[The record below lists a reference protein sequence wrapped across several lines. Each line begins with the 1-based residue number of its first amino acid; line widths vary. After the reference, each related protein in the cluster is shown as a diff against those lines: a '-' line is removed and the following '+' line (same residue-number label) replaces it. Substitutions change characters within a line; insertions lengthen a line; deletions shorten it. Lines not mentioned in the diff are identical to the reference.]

1 MALISKV
8 ATLLANVVNLYS
20 MLLFLRI
27 LLTWIPNLNWYT
39 QPLATLSQLTE
50 PALSFARRFIPPVGM
65 FDFSPIVVFL
75 LLNILQSLL
84 RTI

>member
-27 LLTWIPNLNWYT
+27 ILTWIPNLNWYS

-50 PALSFARRFIPPVGM
+50 PPLSLARRFIPAVGM
-65 FDFSPIVVFL
+65 FDLSPIVVFL
-75 LLNILQSLL
+75 LLSLVENILRS
-84 RTI
+84 I